1 MKHFQNNASDILS
14 RMKTIEK
21 FCDVTLV
28 SEDGRRILAHKVV
41 LASASTILRKIL
53 QTYKEDEVIT
63 MKDVPSKFMDAMV
76 DLI

>member
-1 MKHFQNNASDILS
+1 MKHFQNNVSDILS
-14 RMKTIEK
+14 RTKTIEE

-53 QTYKEDEVIT
+53 QTYKEDEVTT
-63 MKDVPSKFMDAMV
+63 MKDVPSKFMNAMV

>member
-1 MKHFQNNASDILS
+1 MKHFQKIVSDILS
-14 RMKTIEK
+14 RTKTIEEY
-21 FCDVTLV
+21 CDVNLV
-28 SEDGRRILAHKVV
+28 SEDGRRIMAHKVV

-63 MKDVPSKFMDAMV
+63 MKDVPSKFMNAMV